1 VYSGHL
7 AVALAA
13 TRARPRVPLWLL
25 LIASQAPDW
34 LELLLKAA
42 GRENSNE
49 VWSHS
54 IPVVTVGAILFA
66 SYYLVT
72 ARNWSGALVLVG
84 VALSHSVLDLVT
96 GAKALW
102 PGQGAVGACLYDRP
116 IVDFAIEV
124 ALSLA
129 GWAIY
134 RSTLG
139 RRRSSSVAWAILIT
153 LIGSQ
158 TLLDAAQQ
166 VRLMRAPE
174 IRQHCIDAARN

>member
-7 AVALAA
+7 AVALGA

-42 GRENSNE
+42 GRDDSNE

-54 IPVVTVGAILFA
+54 IPVVTCGAILFA

-72 ARNWSGALVLVG
+72 ERNWSGALVLVG

-96 GAKALW
+96 GAKAWW
-102 PGQGAVGACLYDRP
+102 PGQGAVGACMYDRP
-116 IVDFAIEV
+116 GADFLIEV
-124 ALSLA
+124 GLSVI

-139 RRRSSSVAWAILIT
+139 RRRSSAATWAILIT
-153 LIGSQ
+153 LVGSQ
-158 TLLDAAQQ
+158 ALLDAAQQ
-166 VRLMRAPE
+166 VRLMRTPD
-174 IRQHCIDAARN
+174 IRQHCIDATRN

>member
-42 GRENSNE
+42 GRDNVNE

-54 IPVVTVGAILFA
+54 IPVVAVGAILFA
-66 SYYLVT
+66 TYYLIT
-72 ARNWSGALVLVG
+72 ERNWSGALVLVG
-84 VALSHSVLDLVT
+84 VALSHSALDLVT

-116 IVDFAIEV
+116 IVDLVIEV
-124 ALSLA
+124 ALSVA

-134 RSTLG
+134 RTTLG
-139 RRRSSSVAWAILIT
+139 RRRSSAAAWAVLIT
-153 LIGSQ
+153 LVGSQ